1 MNTRSDMGQKEKTV
15 ANPSKRSRLDR
26 LLFEGTK
33 LGTTLASAA
42 FLEPKIPP
50 YKGE

>member
-1 MNTRSDMGQKEKTV
+1 MNMYTDVGQEDKAV

-50 YKGE
+50 FKGE